1 MPIDHKAH
9 KSKNNHKEHKDHKG
23 REAMSHAP
31 VPAEDKDLAHT
42 GLRLGLLI
50 KLSAFRPRGGFPSLN
65 AESSADIQQST
76 EQYVCFTPQGF
87 GSAAQGCPTQSGSPG

>member
-1 MPIDHKAH
+1 MPINHKAH
-9 KSKNNHKEHKDHKG
+9 KSENNHKEHKDHKG

-50 KLSAFRPRGGFPSLN
+50 NFNVPLLKGIKRL
-65 AESSADIQQST
+65 
-76 EQYVCFTPQGF
+76 VW
-87 GSAAQGCPTQSGSPG
+87 